1 MMKFHKKLFN
11 HLINIPGWRTN
22 RKIVVIESDDWGSI
36 RMPSKDAYAKFL
48 NAGIR
53 VDNDPYC
60 RYDALES
67 ADDLTALFE
76 TLNSVKDKN
85 GNPAILTA
93 NTIMTNPDFQKIEE
107 SDFTEYHFE
116 HFAETLKRYYPN
128 ENVESVLFQGISDKV
143 FKPQFHGREH
153 LNVKKWM
160 LALQNNEKATRFAF
174 NLNTFGLTNATS
186 SSVVTNYMG
195 AFDSCLPED
204 IEYYKSSIIQ
214 GLDLFQKYFGYR
226 SLSFIAPTYT
236 WSSQIESTLKENGID
251 YLQGLV
257 SQRIPLNGGG
267 RFSYKKGNFQG
278 AKSKNGQFYL
288 MRNCYFEPTH
298 FRDKY
303 DVVDDCLNRIKI
315 AFKWHKAAVI
325 GTHRLNFVG
334 SIDELNRVN
343 NQKLFSQLLCEIVK
357 RWPDVE
363 FMSSDQLGNLV
374 KYKEQNDSK

>member
-1 MMKFHKKLFN
+1 MKFHKKLFN

-160 LALQNNEKATRFAF
+160 LALQNNEKATQFAF

-236 WSSQIESTLKENGID
+236 WSSDIESTLKEYGVD

-257 SQRIPLNGGG
+257 NQKIPLDGGDKFG
-267 RFSYKKGNFQG
+267 FKKGNFQG
-278 AKSKNGQFYL
+278 SKNSCGQRYL
-288 MRNCYFEPTH
+288 MRNCFFEPVILGE
-298 FRDKY
+298 KVN
-303 DVVDDCLNRIKI
+303 VVNDCLSRIET
-315 AFKWHKAAVI
+315 AFFWKKAAVVC
-325 GTHRLNFVG
+325 THRLNFIG
-334 SIDELNRVN
+334 SIDERNRTKN
-343 NQKLFSQLLCEIVK
+343 LQLFQILLHAIVTK
-357 RWPDVE
+357 WPDVE
-363 FMSSDQLGNLV
+363 FMSSDQLGKLMKNNL
-374 KYKEQNDSK
+374 YA